1 MPAVRSAAS
10 AGNTKSKAMALR
22 EHLLPTRL
30 MRTRPLFA
38 AALMLLSGCIMGY
51 AAGSNRLM
59 LCLAG
64 WVLLGLGIAAVLLR
78 RKRRILA
85 ALLAAAMLPLG
96 ILRFEACWSQTTPL
110 ANQTNA
116 ALSGRICEIP
126 EYDAETERCICVL
139 EDIAIDSQ
147 PCGRRLRLYLRGDA
161 TLLQQ
166 AELGQYISCEAHIWP
181 PDGASNPGQFNF
193 ANYLRLRGLS
203 GYATA
208 KVETACFGETEFRLT
223 DAPRL
228 LRAKLGRW
236 IDSIFPENA
245 ALARAF
251 LLGDRSELS
260 QEERDDF
267 AQSGVA
273 HLLAISGM
281 HISVLASAVSMA
293 LGRLMGRRQSLAL
306 TLALLMLYG
315 VLLGFTA
322 SLSRAIIFFA
332 VYSGGIFVG
341 RRSDGPSR
349 LAGAL
354 LICLLLR
361 PDAILDAGFVLSF
374 GASAG
379 IILLYRPIAALLH
392 VERLLHVRPQLD
404 IASLLSRLLRWAVG
418 MCLTSLAAQ
427 LAILPAMAHYFGTV
441 PLFSLATNL
450 LAVPVAM
457 AGYVASMV
465 ESLLAGLLSLI
476 PGLAPCA
483 VVGDFLFGLLK
494 DCVAFFAR
502 LPFSTLRVA
511 RFPQWLTLLCA
522 VSMLLAADFCRV
534 PSRIRRFLPLSTV
547 LAMAVAGLCAYLP
560 SLGCSVVF
568 LDAGQADCAVLRAEG
583 DVYLIDTGD
592 TYTPAAD
599 YLSAMNYG
607 VKGVFLSHMH
617 SDHAGGLGAILK
629 LCTPERIF
637 ISANWSAYEADAG
650 VPEALALAQELGCE
664 IVPLAAGDE
673 LQLSDEVR
681 MQVLSPQAGICATA
695 ANDDSLVLRVEYRGS
710 SAIFTGD
717 ASAGCIGG
725 TMVDGDLLKLAH
737 HGAADGLSE
746 QFMRAVTP
754 SAAVISVGYN
764 SYGHPSPETLELL
777 EYAGTQVY
785 RTDQCGAIFCHFGR
799 DGNFSIKC
807 YGRQGS

>member
-1 MPAVRSAAS
+1 ME
-10 AGNTKSKAMALR
+10 LR

-38 AALMLLSGCIMGY
+38 AALMLLCGCIMGY
-51 AAGSNRLM
+51 AAGSDRLM

-64 WVLLGLGIAAVLLR
+64 LALLGLGIAAILLR

-96 ILRFEACWSQTTPL
+96 MLHFEACWSQTTPL
-110 ANQTNA
+110 ADQTHA

-126 EYDAETERCICVL
+126 EYDAEAERCICVL
-139 EDIAIDSQ
+139 EDISIGSEA
-147 PCGRRLRLYLRGDA
+147 CGRRLRLYLRGDA
-161 TLLQQ
+161 ELLQR
-166 AELGQYISCEAHIWP
+166 AELGQRISCEAHIWQP
-181 PDGASNPGQFNF
+181 RGASNPGQFNF
-193 ANYLRLRGLS
+193 ANHLRLRGIS

-208 KVETACFGETEFRLT
+208 EVETACFGEAELRLT

-236 IDSIFPENA
+236 IDGIFPENA

-293 LGRLMGRRQSLAL
+293 LGRLMGRRQSLAV

-315 VLLGFTA
+315 ILLGFTA

-354 LICLLLR
+354 MICLLLR

-404 IASLLSRLLRWAVG
+404 LLSLLSRLLRWAVG
-418 MCLTSLAAQ
+418 MCVTSLAAQ
-427 LAILPAMAHYFGTV
+427 LAILPAMAHYFGAI

-457 AGYVASMV
+457 AGYVVSMA
-465 ESLLAGLLSLI
+465 ESLLAGLLSLL
-476 PGLAPCA
+476 PGLAPRA
-483 VVGDFLFGLLK
+483 VLGDFLFGLLK

-511 RFPQWLTLLCA
+511 RFPPWLTLLCA
-522 VSMLLAADFCRV
+522 IAMLLAAELSRV
-534 PSRIRRFLPLSTV
+534 PIRVRRFLPLSTA
-547 LAMAVAGLCAYLP
+547 LAVALAGLCAYLP

-583 DVYLIDTGD
+583 SIYLIDTGD
-592 TYTPAAD
+592 SYTPAAD

-617 SDHAGGLGAILK
+617 DDHAGGLAAILK
-629 LCTPERIF
+629 LCTPEKIF
-637 ISANWSAYEADAG
+637 ISANWSAYEADAA
-650 VPEALALAQELGCE
+650 VTEAMALAQELGCE
-664 IVPLAAGDE
+664 IVPLSAGDE
-673 LQLSDEVR
+673 LQLSEEVS
-681 MQVLSPQAGICATA
+681 MQVLSPQAGIYAAA

-710 SAIFTGD
+710 SAIFTSD
-717 ASAGCIGG
+717 ASADCISGV
-725 TMVDGDLLKLAH
+725 MVDGDLLKLAH
-737 HGAADGLSE
+737 HGAAGGLSA
-746 QFMRAVTP
+746 QLLTAVTP

-764 SYGHPSPETLELL
+764 SYGHPAEETLELL
-777 EYAGTQVY
+777 EHVGAQVY
-785 RTDQCGAIFCHFGR
+785 RTDQGGAILCRFGR
-799 DGNFSIKC
+799 DGRLRLRC
-807 YGRQGS
+807 YGGQGS